1 MKRDPIESTLHVNG
15 LTLACYTWPGEG
27 VPVFF
32 AHATGFHARC
42 WDQVI
47 DRLPGV
53 PCYAIDMRGHGRSDK
68 PAPPYEWPDFASDV
82 AAAARALGLEGALAV
97 GHSKGGYAIALAAAR
112 DPGPFARLL
121 LIDPVILTRERY
133 NASVYGQDHF
143 ASRRRNEWAS
153 PDEMFDRFKDREPF
167 SLWDPAVLRDYCDYG
182 LLPNPRGEG
191 YILACPPEV
200 EAATYAGSS
209 RGGEIYD
216 ALPNLHIPVRILR
229 AHGNSEA
236 APMDMSRSPTAPD
249 IAAAFPNG
257 EDVYLPQYT
266 HFMPMQD
273 PGFIASQVQELIA
286 LMG

>member
-1 MKRDPIESTLHVNG
+1 MREPIESTLQING
-15 LTLACYTWPGEG
+15 LNIATYAWPGSG
-27 VPVFF
+27 TPVFF

-47 DRLPGV
+47 ERLPGV
-53 PCYAIDMRGHGRSDK
+53 PCFAIDMRGHGKSDK
-68 PAPPYEWPDFASDV
+68 PEPPYNWPDFAADV
-82 AAAARALGLEGALAV
+82 AAAARQLELDGAVAV

-112 DPGPFARLL
+112 DPGPFGRLL
-121 LIDPVILTRERY
+121 LIDPVILTRDRY

-143 ASRRRNEWAS
+143 AARRRNEWDS
-153 PDEMFDRFKDREPF
+153 PHEMFERFKDRPPF
-167 SLWDPAVLRDYCDYG
+167 SLWDPAVLHDYCDYG
-182 LLPNPRGEG
+182 LVPNPNGDG
-191 YILACPPEV
+191 YVLACPPEI

-216 ALPNLHIPVRILR
+216 ALPNLRIPVRILR
-229 AHGNSEA
+229 ALGNSEA

-249 IAAAFPNG
+249 IASAFPNA

-273 PGFIASQVQELIA
+273 PGFIAGQVREL
-286 LMG
+286 LSKP

>member
-1 MKRDPIESTLHVNG
+1 MREPIESTLHING
-15 LTLACYTWPGEG
+15 LNIAGYSWPGEG
-27 VPVFF
+27 RPVFF

-47 DRLPGV
+47 ERLPGV
-53 PCYAIDMRGHGRSDK
+53 PCYAIDMRGHGKSDK
-68 PAPPYEWPDFASDV
+68 PNPPYNWPDFASDV
-82 AAAARALGLEGALAV
+82 AAAARELELDGALAV

-112 DPGPFARLL
+112 DPGPFNRLL

-133 NASVYGQDHF
+133 AAAEYGQAHF
-143 ASRRRNEWAS
+143 AARRRNHWSS
-153 PDEMFDRFKDREPF
+153 PTEMFERFKERPPF
-167 SLWDPAVLRDYCDYG
+167 SLWDPAVLHDYCDYG
-182 LLPNPRGEG
+182 LLPDPNGQG
-191 YILACPPEV
+191 YVLACPPEI

-229 AHGNSEA
+229 ALGNSEA

-249 IAAAFPNG
+249 IASAFPNA

-273 PGFIASQVQELIA
+273 PRFIADQVREL
-286 LMG
+286 LSKP